1 MLCSNPEDFGI
12 LGTDKDPIFDSLKS
26 IAKLPSSPPKK
37 GDRLDDSAVQIV
49 GSPATGE
56 GKVQEE
62 DLGGKSPATGEAE
75 NLGEKP
81 LAACAGE

>member
-1 MLCSNPEDFGI
+1 MFCSNPEDFGI
-12 LGTDKDPIFDSLKS
+12 EGMDKDPIFDSLKS
-26 IAKLPSSPPKK
+26 IAKLPSSPPKN